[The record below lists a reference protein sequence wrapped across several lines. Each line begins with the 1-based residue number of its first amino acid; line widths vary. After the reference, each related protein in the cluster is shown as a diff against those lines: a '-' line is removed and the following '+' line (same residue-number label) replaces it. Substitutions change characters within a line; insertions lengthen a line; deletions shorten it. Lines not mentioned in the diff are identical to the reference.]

1 MIRFLRSTLHPA
13 AYHGHGKKPPFFEGW
28 YYKIV
33 DALGEHSYAIIPGVF
48 LSDDPERN
56 HAFVQVL
63 DGTTGSSTYHRY
75 PGEEF
80 WAAARQ
86 LPSVS

>member
-1 MIRFLRSTLHPA
+1 MIRFLRSALHPA

-33 DALGEHSYAIIPGVF
+33 DATEEQRFAIIPGVF
-48 LSDDPERN
+48 LSDDPDRH

-63 DGTTGSSTYHRY
+63 DCLLAWSDARY
-75 PGEEF
+75 ERTVLLHIFRHLNRIEH
-80 WAAARQ
+80 
-86 LPSVS
+86 